1 MKKDL
6 IKKLR
11 AELGMTQVEFAK
23 AAGIN
28 SFQQVSV
35 YESNRRQLGYNLL
48 NSIVCNLAANGHLIS
63 LDITVTLN
71 DKKI

>member
-11 AELGMTQVEFAK
+11 TELGMTQLQFAQ

-28 SFQQVSV
+28 SFQQVYL
-35 YESNRRQLGYNLL
+35 YENGRRQLGYNLL
-48 NSIVCNLAANGHLIS
+48 NRIICNLASNGYLVS
-63 LDITVTLN
+63 LDIIVMIN
-71 DKKI
+71 DKKL

>member
-6 IKKLR
+6 IKKIR
-11 AELGMTQVEFAK
+11 TELGMTQVDFAK
-23 AAGIN
+23 ACGIN
-28 SFQQVSV
+28 SFQQVWL
-35 YESNRRQLGYNLL
+35 YESGRRKLGYNLL
-48 NSIVCNLAANGHLIS
+48 NRMVCNLAANGYLIS

>member
-11 AELGMTQVEFAK
+11 AELGMTQLQFAQ

-28 SFQQVSV
+28 SFQQVYL
-35 YESNRRQLGYNLL
+35 YENGRRQ
-48 NSIVCNLAANGHLIS
+48 HLPR
-63 LDITVTLN
+63 
-71 DKKI
+71 

>member
-11 AELGMTQVEFAK
+11 AELGMTQLQFAQ

-28 SFQQVSV
+28 SFQQVYL
-35 YESNRRQLGYNLL
+35 YETGRRQLGYNLL
-48 NSIVCNLAANGHLIS
+48 NRIICNLASNGYLVS
-63 LDITVTLN
+63 LDIIVMIN
-71 DKKI
+71 DKKL